1 MSQKNFILATAGH
14 IDHGKSTLIEAL
26 SGINPDRLPE
36 EQKRGMTIDLGFAH
50 LNIKDTENQ
59 DEIFSLGL
67 IDVPGHA
74 DFVKNMV
81 AGAGSV
87 DLAMFVVA
95 ADDGWMPQSE
105 EHLQI
110 LSYLN
115 VKRAV
120 VALTKSDTVDDIDF
134 SIEVIRD
141 SLKGSAFE
149 NSPVV
154 PVCALIG
161 EGIDEIKKVIINE
174 LKELP
179 PPADISKPRLCVDR
193 VFSPKGVGTVITGT
207 THGGGFSKGQK
218 VIIQPQGTETTI
230 RSIQNHNSQLDD
242 CKPGMRTALNIPD
255 IEILKG
261 KSKEGIRRGDTIT
274 IADLGTPSRRVHVEV
289 HVSER
294 ATKIQTIKHAQRV
307 RLHHFS
313 TTISGKILFFENTN
327 LEKGNKQIAEIRL
340 NRPVFTFAGDRFVL
354 RDWSKQF
361 TIGGG
366 IILDSSPPKRSYRTE
381 KQRNFLLMRA
391 SNPNEFTTHLNSLLT
406 RDHFIKSD
414 TPLSQSSFSKS
425 VIEDTIKNND
435 AVVSGNFIIDKN
447 WWSEINEIAGNRIK
461 TIHEK
466 HPELPGID
474 ISQLRTFMKK
484 RVVDSKLFEFLI
496 DQLCKSGFTKK
507 DTILSIDSHKASL
520 PNHLTSSGKKIR
532 ILLDENPLG
541 PPNPKEIINSESDE
555 AALKFLLQ
563 TNEAIQLD
571 EKVILLSKNYNEA
584 VDKIRSYITQNGP
597 ATAADLRKALS
608 STRRVIIPLLEH
620 LDKEGITFRSGD
632 TRVLK

>member
-230 RSIQNHNSQLDD
+230 RSIQNHNSQLDN

-307 RLHHFS
+307 RFHHFS

-340 NRPVFTFAGDRFVL
+340 DRPAFTFAGDRFVL

-406 RDHFIKSD
+406 RDHYIKSD

-425 VIEDTIKNND
+425 VIEDAIENND
-435 AVVSGNFIIDKN
+435 AVVSGNFIIDKK

-474 ISQLRTFMKK
+474 ISQLRAFMKK
-484 RVVDSKLFEFLI
+484 RVVDPKLFEFLI
-496 DQLCKSGFTKK
+496 DQLCKSGFTRK

-520 PNHLTSSGKKIR
+520 PDHLTSSGKNI
-532 ILLDENPLG
+532 ISLLDANPLE
-541 PPNPKEIINSESDE
+541 PPNPKEIINSENDE

-571 EKVILLSKNYNEA
+571 EKVILLSKNYNKA

-608 STRRVIIPLLEH
+608 STRRVVIPLLEH

>member
-50 LNIKDTENQ
+50 LDIKDTENQ

-307 RLHHFS
+307 RFHHFS

-340 NRPVFTFAGDRFVL
+340 DRPVFTFAGDRFVL

-381 KQRNFLLMRA
+381 RQRNFLLMRA

-425 VIEDTIKNND
+425 VIEDAIENND

-532 ILLDENPLG
+532 ILLDENPLE
-541 PPNPKEIINSESDE
+541 PPNPKEIINSENDE

>member
-307 RLHHFS
+307 RFHHFS

-340 NRPVFTFAGDRFVL
+340 DRPVFTFAGDRFVL

-425 VIEDTIKNND
+425 VIEDAIENND

-474 ISQLRTFMKK
+474 ISQLRSFMKK

-496 DQLCKSGFTKK
+496 DQLCKSGVTKK

-532 ILLDENPLG
+532 ILLDENPLE
-541 PPNPKEIINSESDE
+541 PPNPKEIINSENDE

-571 EKVILLSKNYNEA
+571 EKVILLSKNYKEA

>member
-307 RLHHFS
+307 RFHHFS

-340 NRPVFTFAGDRFVL
+340 DRPVFTFAGDRFVL

-425 VIEDTIKNND
+425 VIEDTIENND
-435 AVVSGNFIIDKN
+435 AVVSGNYIIDKN

-532 ILLDENPLG
+532 ILLDENPLE

>member
-218 VIIQPQGTETTI
+218 VMIQPQGTETTI
-230 RSIQNHNSQLDD
+230 RSIQNHNSQLDN
-242 CKPGMRTALNIPD
+242 CKSGMRTALNIPD

-307 RLHHFS
+307 RFHHFS
-313 TTISGKILFFENTN
+313 TTISGKILFFENSN

-340 NRPVFTFAGDRFVL
+340 DRPVFTFAGDRFVL

-406 RDHFIKSD
+406 RDNYIKSN

-425 VIEDTIKNND
+425 VIEHAIENND
-435 AVVSGNFIIDKN
+435 AVVSGNFIIDKK
-447 WWSEINEIAGNRIK
+447 WWSEIYEIAGNRIK

-484 RVVDSKLFEFLI
+484 RVFDSKLFEFLI

-507 DTILSIDSHKASL
+507 DTIISIDSHKASL
-520 PNHLTSSGKKIR
+520 PNHLTSSGKKI
-532 ILLDENPLG
+532 ISLLDANPLE
-541 PPNPKEIINSESDE
+541 PPNPKEIINSENDE

-571 EKVILLSKNYNEA
+571 EKVILLSKNYNKA

>member
-307 RLHHFS
+307 RFHHFS

-340 NRPVFTFAGDRFVL
+340 DRPVFTFAGDRFVL

-391 SNPNEFTTHLNSLLT
+391 SNSNDFTTHLNSLLT

-425 VIEDTIKNND
+425 VIEDAIENND

-532 ILLDENPLG
+532 ILLDENPLE
-541 PPNPKEIINSESDE
+541 PPNPKEIINSENDE

>member
-307 RLHHFS
+307 RFHHFS

-340 NRPVFTFAGDRFVL
+340 DRPVFTFAGDRFVL

-381 KQRNFLLMRA
+381 RQRNFLLMRA

-425 VIEDTIKNND
+425 VIEEAIENND
-435 AVVSGNFIIDKN
+435 VVVSGNFIIDKN

-532 ILLDENPLG
+532 ILLDENPLE
-541 PPNPKEIINSESDE
+541 PPNPKEIINNENDE

>member
-174 LKELP
+174 LKGLP

-307 RLHHFS
+307 RFHHFS

-340 NRPVFTFAGDRFVL
+340 DRPVFTFAGDRFVL

-425 VIEDTIKNND
+425 VIEDAIENND

-532 ILLDENPLG
+532 ILLDENPLE
-541 PPNPKEIINSESDE
+541 PPNPKEIINSENDE

-571 EKVILLSKNYNEA
+571 EKVILLSKNYKEA

>member
-307 RLHHFS
+307 RFHHFS

-340 NRPVFTFAGDRFVL
+340 DRPVFTFAGDRFVL

-381 KQRNFLLMRA
+381 RQRNFLLMRA

-425 VIEDTIKNND
+425 VIEDAIENND

-532 ILLDENPLG
+532 ILLDENPLE
-541 PPNPKEIINSESDE
+541 PPNPKEIINSENDE

-571 EKVILLSKNYNEA
+571 EKVILLSKNYKEA

>member
-307 RLHHFS
+307 RFHHFS

-340 NRPVFTFAGDRFVL
+340 DRPVFTFAGDRFVL

-381 KQRNFLLMRA
+381 KQRNFLLTRA
-391 SNPNEFTTHLNSLLT
+391 SNSNDFTIHLNSLLT

-425 VIEDTIKNND
+425 VIEDTIENND

-532 ILLDENPLG
+532 ILLDENPLE

-571 EKVILLSKNYNEA
+571 EKVILLSKNYKEA

>member
-307 RLHHFS
+307 RFHHFS

-340 NRPVFTFAGDRFVL
+340 DRPVFTFAGDRFVL

-391 SNPNEFTTHLNSLLT
+391 SNSNDFTTHLNSLLT

-425 VIEDTIKNND
+425 VIEDAIENND

-474 ISQLRTFMKK
+474 ISQLRSFMKK

-532 ILLDENPLG
+532 ILLDENPLE
-541 PPNPKEIINSESDE
+541 PPNPKEIINSENDE

>member
-179 PPADISKPRLCVDR
+179 PPANISKPRLCVDR

-307 RLHHFS
+307 RFHHFS

-340 NRPVFTFAGDRFVL
+340 DRPVFTFAGDRFVL

-381 KQRNFLLMRA
+381 KQRNFLLTRA
-391 SNPNEFTTHLNSLLT
+391 SNSYDFTTHLNSLLT

-425 VIEDTIKNND
+425 VIEDAIENND

-532 ILLDENPLG
+532 ILLDENPLE
-541 PPNPKEIINSESDE
+541 PPNPKEIINSENDE

>member
-307 RLHHFS
+307 RFHHFS

-340 NRPVFTFAGDRFVL
+340 DRPVFTFAGDRFVL

-381 KQRNFLLMRA
+381 RQRNFLLMRA

-425 VIEDTIKNND
+425 VIEDAIENND
-435 AVVSGNFIIDKN
+435 VVVSGNFIIDKN

-532 ILLDENPLG
+532 ILLDENPLE
-541 PPNPKEIINSESDE
+541 PPNPKEIINSENDE

>member
-179 PPADISKPRLCVDR
+179 PPANISKPRLCVDR

-294 ATKIQTIKHAQRV
+294 ATKIQTIKHAQRI
-307 RLHHFS
+307 RFHHFS

-340 NRPVFTFAGDRFVL
+340 DRPVFTFAGDRFVL

-381 KQRNFLLMRA
+381 RQRNFLLMRA

-425 VIEDTIKNND
+425 VIEDAIENND

-532 ILLDENPLG
+532 ILLDENPLE
-541 PPNPKEIINSESDE
+541 PPNPKEIINSENDE

-563 TNEAIQLD
+563 TNEAIQLN
-571 EKVILLSKNYNEA
+571 EKVILLSKNYKEA

>member
-307 RLHHFS
+307 RFHHFS

-340 NRPVFTFAGDRFVL
+340 DRPVFTFAGDRFVL

-381 KQRNFLLMRA
+381 KQRNFLLIRA

-425 VIEDTIKNND
+425 VIEDAIENND
-435 AVVSGNFIIDKN
+435 AVVSANFIIDKN

-532 ILLDENPLG
+532 ILLDENPLE
-541 PPNPKEIINSESDE
+541 PPNPKEIINSENDE

>member
-307 RLHHFS
+307 RFHHFS
-313 TTISGKILFFENTN
+313 TTISGKILFFENSN

-340 NRPVFTFAGDRFVL
+340 DRPVFTFAGDRFVL

-366 IILDSSPPKRSYRTE
+366 IILDSTPPKRSYRTE

-406 RDHFIKSD
+406 RDNYIKSN

-425 VIEDTIKNND
+425 VIEHAIENND
-435 AVVSGNFIIDKN
+435 AVVSGNFIIDKK
-447 WWSEINEIAGNRIK
+447 WWSEIYEIAGNRIK

-484 RVVDSKLFEFLI
+484 RVFDSKLFEFLI

-520 PNHLTSSGKKIR
+520 PNHLTSSGKKI
-532 ILLDENPLG
+532 ISLLDANPLE
-541 PPNPKEIINSESDE
+541 PPNPKEIINSENDE

-571 EKVILLSKNYNEA
+571 EKVILLSKNYNKA

>member
-307 RLHHFS
+307 RFHHFS

-340 NRPVFTFAGDRFVL
+340 DRPVFTFAGDRFVL

-425 VIEDTIKNND
+425 VIEDTIENND

-447 WWSEINEIAGNRIK
+447 WWSEINEIAANRIK

-532 ILLDENPLG
+532 ILLDENPLE
-541 PPNPKEIINSESDE
+541 PPNPKEIINSENDE

>member
-307 RLHHFS
+307 RFHHFS

-340 NRPVFTFAGDRFVL
+340 DRPVFTFAGDRFVL

-425 VIEDTIKNND
+425 VIEDTIENND

-507 DTILSIDSHKASL
+507 DTILSLDSHKASL

-532 ILLDENPLG
+532 ILLDENPLE

>member
-307 RLHHFS
+307 RFHHFS

-340 NRPVFTFAGDRFVL
+340 DRPVFTFAGDRFVL

-414 TPLSQSSFSKS
+414 TPLSQYSFSKS
-425 VIEDTIKNND
+425 VIEEAIENND
-435 AVVSGNFIIDKN
+435 VVVSGNFIIDKN

-532 ILLDENPLG
+532 ILLDENPLE
-541 PPNPKEIINSESDE
+541 PPNPKEIINSENDE

-584 VDKIRSYITQNGP
+584 VDIIRSYITQNGP

>member
-307 RLHHFS
+307 RFHHFS

-340 NRPVFTFAGDRFVL
+340 DRPVFTFAGDRFVL

-425 VIEDTIKNND
+425 VIEDAIENND
-435 AVVSGNFIIDKN
+435 VVVSGNFIIDKN

-532 ILLDENPLG
+532 ILLDENPLE
-541 PPNPKEIINSESDE
+541 PPNPKEIINSENDE

-571 EKVILLSKNYNEA
+571 EKVILLSKNYKEA

>member
-230 RSIQNHNSQLDD
+230 RSIQNHNSQLDN

-307 RLHHFS
+307 RFHHFS

-340 NRPVFTFAGDRFVL
+340 DRPVFTFAGDRFVL

-425 VIEDTIKNND
+425 VIEDAIENND
-435 AVVSGNFIIDKN
+435 AVVSGNFIIDNN

-496 DQLCKSGFTKK
+496 DQLCKSGFNKK

-532 ILLDENPLG
+532 ILLDENPLE
-541 PPNPKEIINSESDE
+541 PPNPKEIINSENDE

-608 STRRVIIPLLEH
+608 STRRVIIPLLEN
-620 LDKEGITFRSGD
+620 LDKKGITFRSGD

>member
-230 RSIQNHNSQLDD
+230 RSIQNHNSQLDN
-242 CKPGMRTALNIPD
+242 CKSGMRTALNIPD

-307 RLHHFS
+307 RFHHFS
-313 TTISGKILFFENTN
+313 TTISGKILFFENSN

-340 NRPVFTFAGDRFVL
+340 DRPVFTFAGDRFVL

-406 RDHFIKSD
+406 RDNYIKSN

-425 VIEDTIKNND
+425 VIEHAIENND
-435 AVVSGNFIIDKN
+435 AVVSGNFIIDKK

-484 RVVDSKLFEFLI
+484 RVFDSKLFEFLI

-520 PNHLTSSGKKIR
+520 PNHLTSSGKKI
-532 ILLDENPLG
+532 ISLLDANPLE
-541 PPNPKEIINSESDE
+541 PPNPKEIINSENDE

>member
-174 LKELP
+174 LKELQ

-230 RSIQNHNSQLDD
+230 RSIQNHNSQLDN

-307 RLHHFS
+307 RFHHFS

-340 NRPVFTFAGDRFVL
+340 DRPVFAFAGDRFVL

-381 KQRNFLLMRA
+381 KQRNFLLTRA

-406 RDHFIKSD
+406 RDHFIKSE

-425 VIEDTIKNND
+425 VIEDAIENND

-447 WWSEINEIAGNRIK
+447 WLSEINEIAENRIK

-484 RVVDSKLFEFLI
+484 KVVDSKLFEFLI

-520 PNHLTSSGKKIR
+520 PNHLTSSEKKIR
-532 ILLDENPLG
+532 NLLDENPLE
-541 PPNPKEIINSESDE
+541 PPNPKEIINSENDE

-584 VDKIRSYITQNGP
+584 IDKIRSYITQNGP

>member
-179 PPADISKPRLCVDR
+179 SPADISKPRLCVDR

-230 RSIQNHNSQLDD
+230 RSIQNHNSQLDN
-242 CKPGMRTALNIPD
+242 CKSGMRTALNIPD

-307 RLHHFS
+307 RFHHFS
-313 TTISGKILFFENTN
+313 TTISGKILFFENSN

-340 NRPVFTFAGDRFVL
+340 DRPVFTFAGDRFVL

-366 IILDSSPPKRSYRTE
+366 IILDSAPPKRSYRTE

-406 RDHFIKSD
+406 RDHYIKSN

-425 VIEDTIKNND
+425 VIEHAIENND
-435 AVVSGNFIIDKN
+435 AVVSGNFIIDKK

-484 RVVDSKLFEFLI
+484 RVFDSKLFEFLI

-520 PNHLTSSGKKIR
+520 PNYLTSSGKKI
-532 ILLDENPLG
+532 ISLLDANPLE
-541 PPNPKEIINSESDE
+541 PPNPKEIINSENDE

>member
-307 RLHHFS
+307 RFHHFS

-340 NRPVFTFAGDRFVL
+340 DRPVFTFAGDRFVL

-381 KQRNFLLMRA
+381 RQRNFLLTRA
-391 SNPNEFTTHLNSLLT
+391 SNSNDFTTHLNSLLT

-425 VIEDTIKNND
+425 VIEDAIENND

-532 ILLDENPLG
+532 ILLDENPLE
-541 PPNPKEIINSESDE
+541 PPNPKEIINSENDE

>member
-218 VIIQPQGTETTI
+218 VMIQPQGTETTI
-230 RSIQNHNSQLDD
+230 RSIQNHNSQLDN
-242 CKPGMRTALNIPD
+242 CKSGMRTALNIPD

-307 RLHHFS
+307 RFHHFS
-313 TTISGKILFFENTN
+313 TTISGKILFFENSN

-340 NRPVFTFAGDRFVL
+340 DRPVFTFAGDRFVL

-391 SNPNEFTTHLNSLLT
+391 SNPNEFTTHLNSLLN
-406 RDHFIKSD
+406 RDNYIKSN

-425 VIEDTIKNND
+425 VIEHAIENND
-435 AVVSGNFIIDKN
+435 AVVSGNFIIDKK

-474 ISQLRTFMKK
+474 ISQLRAFMKK
-484 RVVDSKLFEFLI
+484 RVFDSKLFEFLI

-520 PNHLTSSGKKIR
+520 PNHLTSSGKKI
-532 ILLDENPLG
+532 ISLLDANPLE
-541 PPNPKEIINSESDE
+541 PPNPKEIINSENDE

-571 EKVILLSKNYNEA
+571 EKVILLSKNYNKA

>member
-141 SLKGSAFE
+141 SLKESAFE

-207 THGGGFSKGQK
+207 THGGRFSKGQK

-307 RLHHFS
+307 RFHHFS

-340 NRPVFTFAGDRFVL
+340 DRPVFTFAGDRFVL

-425 VIEDTIKNND
+425 VIEDTIENND

-532 ILLDENPLG
+532 ILLDENPLE
-541 PPNPKEIINSESDE
+541 PPNPKEIINSENDE

-563 TNEAIQLD
+563 TNEAIQID

-632 TRVLK
+632 TRVLR

>member
-230 RSIQNHNSQLDD
+230 RSIQNHNSQLND

-307 RLHHFS
+307 RFHHFS

-340 NRPVFTFAGDRFVL
+340 DRPVFTFAGDRFVL

-425 VIEDTIKNND
+425 VIEDAIENND
-435 AVVSGNFIIDKN
+435 VVVSGNFIIDKN

-532 ILLDENPLG
+532 ILLDENPLE
-541 PPNPKEIINSESDE
+541 PPNPKEIINSENDE

>member
-307 RLHHFS
+307 RFHHFS

-340 NRPVFTFAGDRFVL
+340 DRPVFTFAGDRFVL

-425 VIEDTIKNND
+425 VIEDAIENND
-435 AVVSGNFIIDKN
+435 AVVSGNFIIDNN

-532 ILLDENPLG
+532 ILLDENPLE
-541 PPNPKEIINSESDE
+541 PPNPKEIINSENDE

-584 VDKIRSYITQNGP
+584 VDIIRSYITQNGP

>member
-230 RSIQNHNSQLDD
+230 RSIQNHNSQLDN
-242 CKPGMRTALNIPD
+242 CKSGMRTALNIPD

-307 RLHHFS
+307 RFHHFS
-313 TTISGKILFFENTN
+313 TTISGKILFFENSN

-340 NRPVFTFAGDRFVL
+340 DRPVFTFAGDRFVL

-406 RDHFIKSD
+406 RDNYIKSN

-425 VIEDTIKNND
+425 VIEHAIENND
-435 AVVSGNFIIDKN
+435 AVVSGNFIIDKK

-484 RVVDSKLFEFLI
+484 RVFDSKLFEFLI

-507 DTILSIDSHKASL
+507 DTILSIDSHEASL
-520 PNHLTSSGKKIR
+520 PNHLTSSGKKI
-532 ILLDENPLG
+532 ISLLDANPLE
-541 PPNPKEIINSESDE
+541 PPNPKEIINSENDE

>member
-230 RSIQNHNSQLDD
+230 RSIQNHNSQLDN
-242 CKPGMRTALNIPD
+242 CKSGMRTALNIPD

-307 RLHHFS
+307 RFHHFS
-313 TTISGKILFFENTN
+313 TTISGKILFFENSN

-340 NRPVFTFAGDRFVL
+340 DRPVFTFAGDRFVL

-391 SNPNEFTTHLNSLLT
+391 SNPNEFTTHLNSLLN
-406 RDHFIKSD
+406 RDNYIKSN

-425 VIEDTIKNND
+425 VIEHAIENND
-435 AVVSGNFIIDKN
+435 AVVSGNFIIDKK

-474 ISQLRTFMKK
+474 ISQLRAFMKK
-484 RVVDSKLFEFLI
+484 RVFDSKLFEFLI

-520 PNHLTSSGKKIR
+520 PNHLTSSGKKI
-532 ILLDENPLG
+532 ISLLDANPLE
-541 PPNPKEIINSESDE
+541 PPNPKEIINSENDE

-571 EKVILLSKNYNEA
+571 EKVILLSKNYNKA

>member
-307 RLHHFS
+307 RFHHFS

-340 NRPVFTFAGDRFVL
+340 DRPVFTFAGDRFVL

-425 VIEDTIKNND
+425 VIEDAIENND

-532 ILLDENPLG
+532 ILLDENPLE
-541 PPNPKEIINSESDE
+541 PPNPKEIINSENDE

-584 VDKIRSYITQNGP
+584 VDIIRSYITQNGP

>member
-218 VIIQPQGTETTI
+218 VMIQPQGTETTI
-230 RSIQNHNSQLDD
+230 RSIQNHNSQLDN
-242 CKPGMRTALNIPD
+242 CKSGMRTALNIPD

-307 RLHHFS
+307 RFHHFS
-313 TTISGKILFFENTN
+313 TTISGKILFFENSN

-340 NRPVFTFAGDRFVL
+340 DRPVFTFAGDRFVL

-406 RDHFIKSD
+406 RDNYIKSN

-425 VIEDTIKNND
+425 VIEHAIENND
-435 AVVSGNFIIDKN
+435 AVVSGNFIIDKK

-484 RVVDSKLFEFLI
+484 RVFDSKLFEFLI

-520 PNHLTSSGKKIR
+520 PNHLTSSGKKI
-532 ILLDENPLG
+532 ISLLDANPLE
-541 PPNPKEIINSESDE
+541 PPNPKEIINSENDE

>member
-141 SLKGSAFE
+141 SLKGSVFE

-218 VIIQPQGTETTI
+218 VMIQPQGTETTI
-230 RSIQNHNSQLDD
+230 RSIQNHNSQLDN
-242 CKPGMRTALNIPD
+242 CKSGMRTALNIPD

-307 RLHHFS
+307 RFHHFS
-313 TTISGKILFFENTN
+313 TTISGKILFFENSN

-340 NRPVFTFAGDRFVL
+340 DRPVFTFAGDRFVL

-366 IILDSSPPKRSYRTE
+366 IILDSTPPKRSYRTE

-406 RDHFIKSD
+406 RDNYIKSN

-425 VIEDTIKNND
+425 VIEHAIENND
-435 AVVSGNFIIDKN
+435 AVVSGNFIIDKK
-447 WWSEINEIAGNRIK
+447 WWSEIYEIAGNRIK

-484 RVVDSKLFEFLI
+484 RVFDSKLFEFLI

-520 PNHLTSSGKKIR
+520 PNHLTSSGKKI
-532 ILLDENPLG
+532 ISLLDANPLE
-541 PPNPKEIINSESDE
+541 PPNPKEIINSENDE

-571 EKVILLSKNYNEA
+571 EKVILLSKNYNKA